1 MKLLLTYLASH
12 TGPLIR
18 ILVEANEKDVKLS
31 DISWSHQKTH
41 PVHIT
46 SLPQWAQVAL
56 AQAIAGVKPI
66 HSNITIL
73 E

>member
-1 MKLLLTYLASH
+1 MKLLLTYLANPA
-12 TGPLIR
+12 GPLIR
-18 ILVEANEKDVKLS
+18 IEADANDKGVKLLNTT
-31 DISWSHQKTH
+31 WSHVKPS

-46 SLPQWAQVAL
+46 ALPHWAQVAL

>member
-1 MKLLLTYLASH
+1 MKLLLTYLASYA
-12 TGPLIR
+12 GPLIR
-18 ILVEANEKDVKLS
+18 IEVDADDKGAKLF
-31 DISWSHQKTH
+31 DITWGHAKAS

-73 E
+73 D